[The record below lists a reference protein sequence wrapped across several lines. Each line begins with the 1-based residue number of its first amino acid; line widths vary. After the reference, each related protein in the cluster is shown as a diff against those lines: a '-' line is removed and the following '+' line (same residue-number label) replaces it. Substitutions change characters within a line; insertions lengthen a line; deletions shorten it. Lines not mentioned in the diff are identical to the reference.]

1 MRKLALTG
9 SPLASWIQN
18 IDRFG
23 DTVDDGSDDDAHGP
37 VGGRCAEV
45 RCVLRSPQRQ
55 QIQASALALSCACS
69 LSLMVVFPLAI
80 VETCLST

>member
-9 SPLASWIQN
+9 SPLASWIQKMTDSGTPSTTDPTTMPMAPSVADVPKSAASS
-18 IDRFG
+18 DR
-23 DTVDDGSDDDAHGP
+23 
-37 VGGRCAEV
+37 R
-45 RCVLRSPQRQ
+45 QRQ